1 MTARRMTGVTAGG
14 DVVWLTYAELA
25 EKLGVELASAQR
37 RAFRAK
43 WPRQPG
49 NDGKAR
55 VGVPLTA
62 LEGIERIKTQRRPDV
77 SPDIGV
83 ALALLQGRLE
93 AAEAALATKTQE
105 LAEVREDRARLA
117 GEVDGLKTSAEH
129 LHEVA
134 AQARREAAEGQLR
147 ATEAEQAAAR
157 ARGEKQALEEALAQL
172 RARGLLA
179 RLLNR

>member
-1 MTARRMTGVTAGG
+1 MDDGGNVRG
-14 DVVWLTYAELA
+14 DVAWLTYADLA

-62 LEGIERIKTQRRPDV
+62 LEGGERAKTHRQPDRT
-77 SPDIGV
+77 PDIGV
-83 ALALLQGRLE
+83 ALAVLQGRLE
-93 AAEAALATKTQE
+93 AAEAALAAKTQE

-129 LHEVA
+129 LHEAA
-134 AQARREAAEGQLR
+134 AQARREAGETRHRAE
-147 ATEAEQAAAR
+147 EAEQAAAR
-157 ARGEKQALEEALAQL
+157 VRGEKQALEAALAQI

-179 RLLNR
+179 RILNR